1 MLWASSSP
9 WGLLLLLPQRGL
21 GWAVTATFNPS
32 GSRSPILTEGPL
44 STAAGRD
51 TGPILLSPSAVP
63 SAQSQ
68 PSVVT
73 WAAAQMT
80 LQPRQSPSQATGKH
94 PGPQQPSCLL
104 TPQGSFQ
111 GNPTPTRRNSDHEGG
126 GEALMP
132 GGLDRRVSPEP
143 PNQAFV
149 TSPISTPPGTSTPPC
164 PPPWRCGYSHVLTQ
178 PAVSLQHPQLAPWS
192 AEQVSKQNER
202 SPASRSP
209 ELLAKMQILGPCL
222 RLMIPRQPQWEG
234 GPGMCSVNHLTRV
247 SWSIPDLQA

>member
-1 MLWASSSP
+1 M
-9 WGLLLLLPQRGL
+9 
-21 GWAVTATFNPS
+21 TATLNPS
-32 GSRSPILTEGPL
+32 GSRSPVLTEGPL
-44 STAAGRD
+44 GAAAGRD
-51 TGPILLSPSAVP
+51 TGPILLSPSAARG
-63 SAQSQ
+63 AQSQ

-80 LQPRQSPSQATGKH
+80 LQPRQTPSQATGKH
-94 PGPQQPSCLL
+94 PGSQQPSCLL
-104 TPQGSFQ
+104 TPQRSPQ
-111 GNPTPTRRNSDHEGG
+111 GNPSPTRRNSDHEGG
-126 GEALMP
+126 GEALML
-132 GGLDRRVSPEP
+132 GRLDRRVSPEP

-149 TSPISTPPGTSTPPC
+149 TSPISTPALLPGTVVTAT
-164 PPPWRCGYSHVLTQ
+164 VLTQ
-178 PAVSLQHPQLAPWS
+178 PAMSFQHLQPAPRS

-222 RLMIPRQPQWEG
+222 RLMIPPQPQWEE